1 MKLEIVT
8 LLYFLYLATPCLAF
22 ANEAKRLIEFSRT
35 RRSMNHPRDDAS
47 ENIYNYT
54 NLSAYVGSQDGLR
67 ETDKI
72 TALPGQP
79 NKEAEFD
86 QYAGYVTVDAK
97 AGRALFYYFVEAL
110 HDPSNKPL
118 VLWLNG
124 VANMLFLESPA
135 GVGYSYSNTTSD
147 YDNTGDQ
154 RTAGDAYTFLINW
167 LERFPEYKSRDFF
180 ITGESY
186 GGHYVPEL
194 ANVIVTNN
202 GFANTT
208 AIKLKGVAIG
218 NALLDWD
225 TNDKGTVDYFWT
237 HALISK
243 STHEA
248 IQRYCSFN
256 GTYSNDCENALSL
269 TVYERGDID
278 DYNIYAPQCVDGSN
292 SSQLKDSVS
301 LGDPCS
307 PNYVE
312 NYLNLPDVQRALHAN
327 TTRLNYPWI
336 DCSGDIDS
344 VCPVT
349 STQYSLDILG
359 LPIEASW
366 RPWYSDI
373 EEVGGYVVGY
383 KGLVFATVRGAGHMV
398 PRYQPKR
405 ALTLFSSFLQGK
417 LPPEDVSIN

>member
-22 ANEAKRLIEFSRT
+22 ANEAKRLVEFSRT

-373 EEVGGYVVGY
+373 EE
-383 KGLVFATVRGAGHMV
+383 
-398 PRYQPKR
+398 
-405 ALTLFSSFLQGK
+405 
-417 LPPEDVSIN
+417 